1 MHREINKEM
10 EKRKV
15 RFENDSQSALLWL
28 MSNRGEKLFDEYGKW
43 CVHRYDSNTID
54 VCWIS
59 DEDEDAGTEEYETM
73 SYDEFIEE
81 FKDEV
86 LVSK

>member
-1 MHREINKEM
+1 M

-28 MSNRGEKLFDEYGKW
+28 MANRGEKLFDEYGKW

-59 DEDEDAGTEEYETM
+59 DDDRDASSDAGDEDFETM
-73 SYDEFIEE
+73 SYEEFIEE
-81 FKDEV
+81 FKDEI